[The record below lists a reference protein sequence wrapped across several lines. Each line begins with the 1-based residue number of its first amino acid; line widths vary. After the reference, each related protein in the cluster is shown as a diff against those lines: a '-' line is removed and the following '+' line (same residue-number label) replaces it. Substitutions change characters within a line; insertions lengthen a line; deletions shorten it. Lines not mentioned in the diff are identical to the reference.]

1 MNCIAQ
7 CMPFQRDVQEEQY
20 KYTFGQNFST
30 IFSQPII
37 NTQHE
42 ALISKRINMST
53 LYKCVVRKWG
63 SNENVFI
70 AREIKDGGGKK
81 EYNYNCVEFSLW
93 WTVWGIN
100 LEAHTNLNLSVWKV
114 FQGRHFCRMEIK
126 RMLQWYVYLAW
137 VAETPIIHTSVQ
149 SVSILRPNTRHYR
162 MKGKASVKGCSLYY
176 CA

>member
-53 LYKCVVRKWG
+53 LYKCVVRK
-63 SNENVFI
+63 
-70 AREIKDGGGKK
+70 
-81 EYNYNCVEFSLW
+81 
-93 WTVWGIN
+93 
-100 LEAHTNLNLSVWKV
+100 
-114 FQGRHFCRMEIK
+114 
-126 RMLQWYVYLAW
+126 
-137 VAETPIIHTSVQ
+137 
-149 SVSILRPNTRHYR
+149 
-162 MKGKASVKGCSLYY
+162 
-176 CA
+176 